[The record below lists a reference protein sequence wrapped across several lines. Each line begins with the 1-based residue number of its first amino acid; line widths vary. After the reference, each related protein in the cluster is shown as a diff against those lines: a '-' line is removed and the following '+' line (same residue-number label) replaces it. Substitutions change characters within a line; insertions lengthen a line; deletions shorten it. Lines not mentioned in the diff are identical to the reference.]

1 MAVSLKRTKKPS
13 HIGVIMDGNGR
24 WAVERGLK
32 RLEGHKRGVET
43 VVSLLDLLLAEKIKV
58 VSLYAFSTE
67 NWRRPRSEVTGLFT
81 LLNEFIERELENLHK
96 KGVRVMTSGRIEAL
110 PEKSRQLIEHAKK
123 VTSKNKKLVAN
134 FCLNYGAQEE
144 IVSAI
149 KKLMKYQRLRAK
161 PESLTFDLVRAEL
174 YTANL
179 PDIDLLIR
187 TAGEQRLSN
196 FMLLQSA
203 YAELYFTQICWP
215 DFGEK
220 EFKESLAEYTSRKR
234 KFGGI

>member
-1 MAVSLKRTKKPS
+1 
-13 HIGVIMDGNGR
+13 MDGNGR

-32 RLEGHKRGVET
+32 RLEGHKKGVET

-81 LLNEFIERELENLHK
+81 LLDQFIENELDNLNK
-96 KGVRVMTSGRIEAL
+96 KGVRVITSGKIEAL
-110 PEKSRQLIEHAKK
+110 PAKSRLLIENAKN
-123 VTSKNKKLVAN
+123 VTRKNKRLIAN
-134 FCLNYGAQEE
+134 FCLNYGAQDEL
-144 IVSAI
+144 VSAI
-149 KKLMKYQRLRAK
+149 KKIIQYRSIIAK
-161 PESLTFDLVRAEL
+161 PESLTYEIVKAEL
-174 YTANL
+174 YTAEL

-203 YAELYFTQICWP
+203 YAELYFTPVCWP

-220 EFKESLAEYTSRKR
+220 EFRESLVEYARRKR
-234 KFGGI
+234 KFGAI